1 MGMEYMRWRIDEEK
15 KNDRPLFRGFV
26 NWLKEAQPE
35 RFERLPTVWRAVHD
49 DEDPAGYRSFRLVL
63 DPDSRTAIPVGFFT
77 MAIDEPLRERV
88 PQVAVRGDGL
98 ARPLLRRVPRLAEC
112 MIDVARLAADLI
124 AFRSENPPGDTRDCA
139 EYVRDRLE
147 ALGLRTVIAGETAER
162 ANVVANGCAADL
174 LLCGHLDVVPA
185 LDETWS
191 FDPFGGEVRDG
202 YVLGRGATD
211 MKGGCAALIAAVA
224 DAVERGLDVSMIGL
238 AFVCD
243 EETGGGGIG
252 HLLRAGLLSP
262 CDCLIAEPTPAGA
275 PCIGQKGLLRARFRF
290 TGEPGHASLYPVRG
304 VSSVMDA
311 VALIEHVRRLH
322 ERLFDPGPELAP
334 VIADSERV
342 LEAAFDAPGTGTVLR
357 RISYNPGR
365 IEGGEKA
372 NIVAER
378 CDLELDLR
386 LPWGCDPGTL
396 ADDLRAHAPRAV
408 MECMSA
414 SAPSCTPPGARIV
427 GRIAAAIEAVRGMP
441 AIPIVQWAAS
451 DARALR
457 LAGFPTVEYG
467 PGELARVHAVDER
480 VPVAALEEAVAVY
493 ARLIEAYA

>member
-1 MGMEYMRWRIDEEK
+1 MTG
-15 KNDRPLFRGFV
+15 
-26 NWLKEAQPE
+26 
-35 RFERLPTVWRAVHD
+35 
-49 DEDPAGYRSFRLVL
+49 
-63 DPDSRTAIPVGFFT
+63 
-77 MAIDEPLRERV
+77 
-88 PQVAVRGDGL
+88 
-98 ARPLLRRVPRLAEC
+98 
-112 MIDVARLAADLI
+112 VARLAADLI
-124 AFRSENPPGDTRDCA
+124 ACRSENPPGDTRDCA
-139 EYVRDRLE
+139 ELVRDRLA
-147 ALGLRTVIAGETAER
+147 ALGLGAEIAGESAER
-162 ANVVANGCAADL
+162 ANVVANGRSADL

-185 LDETWS
+185 LGETWS

-211 MKGGCAALIAAVA
+211 MKGGCAALITAVG
-224 DAVERGLDVSMIGL
+224 DAIERGLDVSNIGL

-243 EETGGGGIG
+243 EETGGGGVA
-252 HLLRAGLLSP
+252 HLLAAGLLFP

-290 TGEPGHASLYPVRG
+290 TGEPGHASLYPARG
-304 VSSVMDA
+304 VSAVMEA
-311 VALIEHVRRLH
+311 VALIEHVRHLH
-322 ERLFDPGPELAP
+322 ERVHDPGAELAP

-342 LEAAFDAPGTGTVLR
+342 LEAAFDAPGIGSVLR

-386 LPWGCDPGTL
+386 LPWGCDPAVVAAG
-396 ADDLRAHAPRAV
+396 LRAHAPRAE

-414 SAPSCTPPGARIV
+414 SAPSCTSPGARIV
-427 GRIAAAIEAVRGMP
+427 SRIAAAVEAVRGTP
-441 AIPIVQWAAS
+441 AVPIVQWAAS

-467 PGELARVHAVDER
+467 PGELARIHAVDER

-493 ARLIEAYA
+493 GRLIDAYA